1 MGVNRPGLGFM
12 GNTGIRTKL
21 WGVVL
26 VLSIPLAA
34 LSVMQYQRQNSEIS
48 RANSES
54 DGFAYIAA
62 TMPFLREVQQH
73 RSLAERYLS
82 GQSSAEAALKLS
94 GEAGDAALSKLEAAE
109 KSYGGDLGTKQ
120 YIDNIRSQW
129 PRLRDI
135 AAGQSASDVASAHT
149 QLINESIFP
158 LLDRVTIASKLQVDP
173 SVDTRSAIVALT
185 DVLPKMT
192 ESLSLARSYGATL
205 LAGHAGQEPTIAQ
218 RQYLASQV
226 VASGIYA
233 DTMVRNL
240 QASMVGNKD
249 FEAALKPLLDRSQ
262 VNRTSFMT
270 ASSVDVLN
278 ASTLLN
284 SAAESYFL
292 LGGSAIDS
300 SNQLIAAAQGVLDK
314 EFQARRDSAT
324 SGLYITSAATLGGIA
339 VAVAFALL
347 IAFSITRPIRRL
359 AEVADRM
366 SLGELD
372 IEIGVEGKNEVGQL
386 AESLRRMQAS
396 LRSAIERLRARRAA

>member
-54 DGFAYIAA
+54 DGFAYVAA

-205 LAGHAGQEPTIAQ
+205 LAGHAGHEPTIAQ

-240 QASMVGNKD
+240 QASMAGNKD

-314 EFQARRDSAT
+314 EFQARRDSAA